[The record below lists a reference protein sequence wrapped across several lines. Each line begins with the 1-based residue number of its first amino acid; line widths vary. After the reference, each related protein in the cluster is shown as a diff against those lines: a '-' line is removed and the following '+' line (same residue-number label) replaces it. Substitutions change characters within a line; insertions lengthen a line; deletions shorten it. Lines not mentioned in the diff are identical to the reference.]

1 MCDYGDSS
9 QQKDWI
15 FSPQMLEKCRKRAN
29 QEARL
34 YLSKGE
40 KSSFAPWFKFA
51 CGYSKNPDAQMD
63 LDAPEMTS
71 SGHPYISPEEE
82 QLLISFY
89 VAKVP
94 SLIGPFAQNPYLR
107 REVKVTAT
115 AALLF
120 RRFFLSNSVML
131 HDPKH
136 ILVSAAFMATK
147 VEDCLTQA
155 HHLEEGTKLMNSHV
169 TKDEILKAEFPL
181 LGGIDCDLLCFHSY
195 KVVLAFTEDL
205 RTFLKT
211 KEGRTLATFAN
222 GEDRPIVGQDLSPMH
237 NEARKLVDDVV
248 VSDIPLLYS
257 PGQIGLAALMVRHNL
272 WHDCAHEECSRLN
285 FFVCFQLAN
294 ENINK
299 PDVPKIDF
307 QGYVHFRFKGQNHA
321 SVTSN
326 VKTLCEMLKGL
337 KEGKYGCGNHKV
349 DLVKLKAVHKKLKKC
364 RASEKKKKK
373 RKAASTE
380 DDENESKKQKR
391 DE

>member
-15 FSPQMLEKCRKRAN
+15 FSPEMLEKCRKRAN

-34 YLSKGE
+34 HLSKGE

-63 LDAPEMTS
+63 LDAPETTS
-71 SGHPYISPEEE
+71 NGHPYLSPDEE

-89 VAKVP
+89 AAKVP

-237 NEARKLVDDVV
+237 NEARKIVDDVV

-257 PGQIGLAALMVRHNL
+257 PGQIGLAALM
-272 WHDCAHEECSRLN
+272 
-285 FFVCFQLAN
+285 LAN
-294 ENINK
+294 GNINK
-299 PDVPKIDF
+299 PNVPKIDF

-349 DLVKLKAVHKKLKKC
+349 DLVRLKGVHKKLKKC